1 MGMIMSTLAHWLED
15 SGIASAA
22 GVFVTGTDTGV
33 GKTHV
38 GVHLIHTLRVL
49 GHEVIPRKP
58 VESGWADDIRT
69 TDAWQLAHAA
79 GLPVEEESHHAIL
92 ARVCPHRFKAALAP
106 PRAAALEGRNLRL
119 LEVASACPVRLE
131 KNQYLYVEGAG
142 GFYSPLAQ
150 DGLNAD
156 LAQTL
161 GLPVVVVAEDRVG
174 CLNHILLVADAVKQK
189 GLQLAG
195 VVLNRRYP
203 APAGMDNL
211 ADLQP
216 HLDAPVLAFPFR

>member
-15 SGIASAA
+15 SGVASAA

-38 GVHLIHTLRVL
+38 GVQLIHTLRVL

-58 VESGWADDIRT
+58 VESGWADDIRA
-69 TDAWQLAHAA
+69 TDAWQLAQAA
-79 GLPVEEESHHAIL
+79 GLVAEGGQHARIL
-92 ARVCPHRFKAALAP
+92 DSVCPHRFKAALSP
-106 PRAAALEGRNLRL
+106 PRAAALEGRELCL
-119 LEVASACPVRLE
+119 LDVAAACPVKWPDR
-131 KNQYLYVEGAG
+131 QYLYVEGAG

-174 CLNHILLVADAVKQK
+174 CLNHILLVAEAVKQK

-195 VVLNRRYP
+195 VILNRRQP

-211 ADLQP
+211 ADLQAR
-216 HLDAPVLAFPFR
+216 LAAPVVAFPFH